1 MDMKVKVEID
11 SSRTEP
17 EVIILTDRMT
27 DEVKTILSR
36 LQSEETGMLAGFR
49 NDTVTVMDPK
59 SILRIF
65 AANGKVYAVTQAGEY
80 VLHLRL
86 YELEEK
92 LRSEHF
98 VRISVSELVNLKMV
112 KHFDLSF
119 TGTICVILTDG
130 TKTFVS
136 RRYVPKIK
144 SILGM

>member
-1 MDMKVKVEID
+1 MKVKVEID
-11 SSRTEP
+11 SSRKEP
-17 EVIILTDRMT
+17 EVIILTDRMSE
-27 DEVKTILSR
+27 EVKMILSR

-49 NDTVTVMDPK
+49 DGTVTVMDPQD
-59 SILRIF
+59 ILRIY
-65 AANGKVYAVTQAGEY
+65 ASNGKVYAVTQAGEY

-92 LRSEHF
+92 LRSERF
-98 VRISVSELVNLKMV
+98 VRISVSELVNLKKV

-136 RRYVPKIK
+136 RRYVAKIK
-144 SILGM
+144 SILGI